1 KIFLQNKKRF
11 LKIYKNFKE
20 YRGQKACDLI
30 IFSKLALK
38 YRKYFARYSGHTN
51 FPAPVLSQPQDQ
63 RGIHQLSTY
72 TMDGPPPGPSL
83 GEAQTYCLRWNL
95 HQSNLVDILDVL
107 YKRENYVDC
116 TIIVDDNEKFKA
128 HRVVLAANSPYF
140 HSILQDVPGEHC
152 SIIFPGVKKYEME
165 ALLEYMYTGEVDVTQ
180 SLIPRIMRIA
190 EELKVK
196 GLFDMADLKEK
207 FNKPNEECNERQIN
221 SNRCTRAMSPDVLY
235 RSPASTSSNCAQ
247 NPRITKDN
255 DNLDHQPHESSLIST
270 SSNIS
275 PSSTQNF
282 GLMAPVPGGQWT
294 MSPSSAAA
302 AMINSVCDPGND
314 IHSLKHTAEVSSF
327 SHLVNGEDTPILRN
341 VLGHSNP
348 ADSYQSLPL
357 VLPSTSAAATAAAA
371 KGDVSSSAH
380 MVGQSSHGFSLNG
393 SDYSS
398 DRQPDHHSQLPQ
410 QQHDEQHSP
419 LTDRSFDDEGTYA
432 NRSSSSSYD
441 SNLNNAP
448 TGNQKPEWKRYKQ
461 YTRNDI
467 MSAIQCVKQGM
478 TALQAS
484 RKFGVPSRTLYD
496 KVKKLGITTGRP
508 MNRTLKRSPTN
519 VESSAAF
526 PYAHTYG
533 QTSTSVAIAAAAAMH
548 DANRES
554 SELKDQLQ
562 RPSEPPHHLP
572 QTITH
577 PTLLDRA
584 FLQQALESRGG
595 GDIAGREALHAMA
608 LAKVAQAVVNH
619 ISTNPGANGN
629 AARSPSPATF
639 PLIKY
644 CSMHIDDS
652 EGLVERSISGNNLE
666 RPHQTMEIDDD
677 NHAQDLTVNRKII
690 KSPSSTA
697 VEQREQ
703 RSLSINTL
711 PAASQSHSSQETER
725 TVIMNT
731 KLPLNLSDDFMS
743 ESTMKREVIEDT
755 RTD

>member
-1 KIFLQNKKRF
+1 M
-11 LKIYKNFKE
+11 E
-20 YRGQKACDLI
+20 
-30 IFSKLALK
+30 
-38 YRKYFARYSGHTN
+38 
-51 FPAPVLSQPQDQ
+51 
-63 RGIHQLSTY
+63 
-72 TMDGPPPGPSL
+72 GPPPGPPL
-83 GEAQTYCLRWNL
+83 GEPQTYCLRWNL

-207 FNKPNEECNERQIN
+207 FSKASGECNERAAD
-221 SNRCTRAMSPDVLY
+221 RCTRPISPDVLY

-247 NPRITKDN
+247 IPRITKDT
-255 DNLDHQPHESSLIST
+255 DSLDHHETSLIST

-282 GLMAPVPGGQWT
+282 GLIASTPGGQWT

-302 AMINSVCDPGND
+302 AMINSVYDAGND
-314 IHSLKHTAEVSSF
+314 ISSLKHAAEMSAF
-327 SHLVNGEDTPILRN
+327 PHIVNGEDTPILRN
-341 VLGHSNP
+341 VLGHTNP
-348 ADSYQSLPL
+348 ADSSQSLPL
-357 VLPSTSAAATAAAA
+357 VLPSTSASAAATAAST

-393 SDYSS
+393 SDYSGNRVS
-398 DRQPDHHSQLPQ
+398 ASMIIYMKFFNKVLRNLKNLMQQPDRHSQLPQ

-419 LTDRSFDDEGTYA
+419 MTDRSFDDEGTFA

-441 SNLNNAP
+441 SNVNSAQ

-484 RKFGVPSRTLYD
+484 KKFGVPSRTLYD

-508 MNRTLKRSPTN
+508 INRSLKRSPTN
-519 VESSAAF
+519 MESSAAF

-533 QTSTSVAIAAAAAMH
+533 QASTSVAMAAAAAMH
-548 DANRES
+548 DVNREN
-554 SELKDQLQ
+554 SELKELKEQLQ
-562 RPSEPPHHLP
+562 RPSEPHHLP
-572 QTITH
+572 QAMSH

-608 LAKVAQAVVNH
+608 LAAVAQAAANH

-644 CSMHIDDS
+644 CNAMHIDEH
-652 EGLVERSISGNNLE
+652 EGLERTGSGNSLE
-666 RPHQTMEIDDD
+666 RHQQIMEIDDD
-677 NHAQDLTVNRKII
+677 NRAQDLTINRKTI
-690 KSPSSTA
+690 KSPLA

-703 RSLSINTL
+703 RPLSTNIL
-711 PAASQSHSSQETER
+711 PTMSQPRSSHEAER
-725 TVIMNT
+725 TVIINS
-731 KLPLNLSDDFMS
+731 KLPLNLSDEFIP
-743 ESTMKREVIEDT
+743 ESAMKREVVDDV
-755 RTD
+755 RGD